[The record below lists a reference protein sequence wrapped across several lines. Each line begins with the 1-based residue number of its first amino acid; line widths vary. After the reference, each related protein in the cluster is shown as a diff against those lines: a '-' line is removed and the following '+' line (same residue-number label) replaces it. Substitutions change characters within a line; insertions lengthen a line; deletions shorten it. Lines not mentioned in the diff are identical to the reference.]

1 MAASQ
6 RLVSRCGSQ
15 SSSPENLENKENCSL
30 HLHRSQGSKQ
40 HQITL
45 LLLKLKQYIFKF
57 SLYVPFLKNN
67 VSSEEFESESNSYLC
82 APSSLQQHSQ

>member
-6 RLVSRCGSQ
+6 RLVSGCGSQ

-45 LLLKLKQYIFKF
+45 LLLKLKQYVFKL

-82 APSSLQQHSQ
+82 APSSFQQHSQ